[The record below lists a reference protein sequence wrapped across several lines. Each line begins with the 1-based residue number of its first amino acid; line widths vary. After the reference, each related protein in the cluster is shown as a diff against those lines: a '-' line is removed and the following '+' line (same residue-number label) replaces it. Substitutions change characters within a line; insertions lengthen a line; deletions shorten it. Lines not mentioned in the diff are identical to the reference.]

1 MIGIIGGSGLYEIE
15 ELDEKKLVPLDS
27 IYGKPSSSDAVVG
40 SIENIEFAFLPRHG
54 LNHELNPSEINY
66 RANIE
71 ALKRIGVDKII
82 SISAVGSLK
91 EEHEPGKFIV
101 IDQYIDRT
109 FKRKSTFFE
118 GGCVAHV
125 PFGDPVCD
133 SLSNSII
140 SALDNNNINHF
151 NKGTYICIEGPQFST
166 RVESELYRSWDC
178 DVIGMT
184 NMPEAKLARE
194 AGICYA
200 SLAMVTDYDCWHS
213 EHDEVTIE
221 AIQNV
226 IKANISNAH
235 QLIKSLPNMLN
246 LDQNICNRCSTKIA
260 NVLMTSSVDKDQS
273 FLDVIKIIK
282 KNNEG

>member
-15 ELDEKKLVPLDS
+15 ELDQKKIVPLVS
-27 IYGKPSSSDAVVG
+27 IYGESSAPAVIG
-40 SIENIEFAFLPRHG
+40 SIGNLEFAFLPRHG
-54 LNHELNPSEINY
+54 LNHEFNPSEINY

-71 ALKRIGVDKII
+71 GLKRIGVDKII

-109 FKRKSTFFE
+109 FKRNSTFFQ

-125 PFGDPVCD
+125 SFGDPVCGT
-133 SLSNSII
+133 LSNSII
-140 SALDNNNINHF
+140 TALENNNIDHF

-166 RVESELYRSWDC
+166 RAESLLYRSWGC

-213 EHDEVTIE
+213 EHEDVTIE
-221 AIQNV
+221 VIQKV
-226 IKANISNAH
+226 MKANIYNAH
-235 QLIKSLPNMLN
+235 KLIKSLSTSINM
-246 LDQNICNRCSTKIA
+246 DEKVCSHCSSDVSDI
-260 NVLMTSSVDKDQS
+260 VMTTSVDKDQS
-273 FLDVIKIIK
+273 FLDLVKTTKI
-282 KNNEG
+282 NNES

>member
-1 MIGIIGGSGLYEIE
+1 MIGIIGGSGLYEME
-15 ELDEKKLVPLDS
+15 ELNNKKVVPLKS
-27 IYGKPSSSDAVVG
+27 IFGEPSSSAVIG

-71 ALKRIGVDKII
+71 GLKRIGIDKII

-118 GGCVAHV
+118 GGCVAHI
-125 PFGDPVCD
+125 PFGDPVCHA
-133 SLSNSII
+133 LSNFVI
-140 SALDNNNINHF
+140 SALEVNNINHF
-151 NKGTYICIEGPQFST
+151 GKGTYICIEGPQFST
-166 RVESELYRSWDC
+166 RAESELYRSWCC

-184 NMPEAKLARE
+184 NLPEAKLARE
-194 AGICYA
+194 AGICYT

-213 EHDEVTIE
+213 EHEEVTIE
-221 AIQNV
+221 AIQKV
-226 IKANISNAH
+226 MKDNISNAH
-235 QLIKSLPNMLN
+235 KLIKSLPAILN
-246 LDQNICNRCSTKIA
+246 SEEKTCNLCATEVS
-260 NVLMTSSVDKDQS
+260 NVLMTTSIDKSQS
-273 FLDVIKIIK
+273 FLELIKVINKD
-282 KNNEG
+282 NEG

>member
-1 MIGIIGGSGLYEIE
+1 MIGIIGGSGLYEME
-15 ELDEKKLVPLDS
+15 ELDDKKIVPLKS
-27 IYGKPSSSDAVVG
+27 IFGEPSSSAVVG
-40 SIENIEFAFLPRHG
+40 SIANIEFAFLPRHG

-71 ALKRIGVDKII
+71 ALKRIGVEKII

-91 EEHEPGKFIV
+91 EEHEPGKFVV

-109 FKRKSTFFE
+109 YKRKSTFFE

-133 SLSNSII
+133 SLSNSVI
-140 SALDNNNINHF
+140 SALQSNNINHV

-166 RVESELYRSWDC
+166 RAESELYRSWGC

-184 NMPEAKLARE
+184 NLPEAKLARE
-194 AGICYA
+194 AGICYT

-213 EHDEVTIE
+213 EHEEVTIK
-221 AIQNV
+221 AIQK
-226 IKANISNAH
+226 IMKDNISNAH
-235 QLIKSLPNMLN
+235 KLIKSLPVELN
-246 LDQNICNRCSTKIA
+246 VDDVICNLCATEIS
-260 NVLMTSSVDKDQS
+260 NVLMSNSIDKDQS
-273 FLDVIKIIK
+273 FLDLIKVIR